1 MLKEG
6 KGKFSSFFLL
16 IVKSMNRIVFA
27 IVLVFVGV
35 TSFAQYTYD
44 FNKNCTD
51 AYTLVLNLKFDE
63 GQKLIDKEKQ
73 LNPDNNIPYL
83 IENYIYFLKVFIG
96 EEESVFEELDE
107 KKDDIIDRLEDG
119 DESSPYY
126 NYSLAQVYLQ
136 WAFARTKFKEYFTA
150 ALEINRA
157 YRRLEKNEEKFPDFL
172 PDKINMGLLHTMI
185 GTIPD
190 SYNWI
195 KKVVGVEGT
204 VNQGTNEILQVLDA
218 SLKDEKYTH
227 FRAECLFYLS
237 FIKLNLSTEKDK
249 ALDYINMITKNN
261 SDNSYLNSPLTIYA
275 MSRIYMGNGM
285 TEKALSLLLSRPKG
299 KEYYPFYYLDYL
311 TGLAKLQKLDKDAN
325 IYFLRFLD
333 EFKGVNYIK
342 AAYQKIAWYYA
353 VNGNTIMYK
362 EYIAM
367 VKDNGYD
374 IADADKQAEREAERD
389 EVPNAVLLKARL
401 LFDGGYYERAL
412 KGLTTDNRDFLK
424 NSRDS
429 LEYTYR
435 IGRIYHG
442 WGKIDDAI
450 PYYKETIQDGSQ
462 SEYYYA
468 SNSALQLGLIYEKRE
483 DYQKAG
489 IYYEKA
495 RSMENEEYKNSID
508 QKAKA
513 GLNRIEDK

>member
-1 MLKEG
+1 M
-6 KGKFSSFFLL
+6 L
-16 IVKSMNRIVFA
+16 IVKSMNRIVFS

-73 LNPDNNIPYL
+73 LHPDNNIPYL

-195 KKVVGVEGT
+195 KKIVGVEGT
-204 VNQGTNEILQVLDA
+204 VNQGTNEILLVLDA
-218 SLKDEKYTH
+218 SLKNEKYAH
-227 FRAECLFYLS
+227 FKAECLFYLS

-261 SDNSYLNSPLTIYA
+261 SDNSYLSSPLTIYA

-285 TEKALSLLLSRPKG
+285 TEKALNLLLSRPKG

-353 VNGNTIMYK
+353 VNDNTIMYK
-362 EYIAM
+362 EYIAR

-401 LFDGGYYERAL
+401 LFDGGYYERAM
-412 KGLTTDNRDFLK
+412 KVLTLENENFLK
-424 NSRDS
+424 DDRDS
-429 LEYTYR
+429 LEYSYR
-435 IGRIYHG
+435 LGRIYHG

-450 PYYKETIQDGSQ
+450 PYYLQTIKNGSE

-468 SNSALQLGLIYEKRE
+468 ANSALQLGLIYEKRR
-483 DYQKAG
+483 DYQKANV
-489 IYYEKA
+489 YYEKA

-513 GLNRIEDK
+513 GLSRVEDK

>member
-1 MLKEG
+1 
-6 KGKFSSFFLL
+6 
-16 IVKSMNRIVFA
+16 MNRIVFA

-107 KKDDIIDRLEDG
+107 KKDDILDRLEDG

-172 PDKINMGLLHTMI
+172 PDKINIGLLHTMI

-204 VNQGTNEILQVLDA
+204 VNQGTNEILLVLDA
-218 SLKDEKYTH
+218 SLKNEKYAH
-227 FRAECLFYLS
+227 FKAECLFYLS

-261 SDNSYLNSPLTIYA
+261 SDNSYLSSPLTIYA

-285 TEKALSLLLSRPKG
+285 TEKALNLLLSRPKG

-311 TGLAKLQKLDKDAN
+311 TGLA
-325 IYFLRFLD
+325 
-333 EFKGVNYIK
+333 
-342 AAYQKIAWYYA
+342 
-353 VNGNTIMYK
+353 
-362 EYIAM
+362 
-367 VKDNGYD
+367 
-374 IADADKQAEREAERD
+374 
-389 EVPNAVLLKARL
+389 
-401 LFDGGYYERAL
+401 
-412 KGLTTDNRDFLK
+412 
-424 NSRDS
+424 
-429 LEYTYR
+429 
-435 IGRIYHG
+435 
-442 WGKIDDAI
+442 
-450 PYYKETIQDGSQ
+450 
-462 SEYYYA
+462 
-468 SNSALQLGLIYEKRE
+468 
-483 DYQKAG
+483 
-489 IYYEKA
+489 
-495 RSMENEEYKNSID
+495 
-508 QKAKA
+508 
-513 GLNRIEDK
+513 